1 MDQSLMSSGKIVNRS
16 GWWLPKTDTHF
27 LQMARKGTYQRHLL
41 LIALSC
47 CRSWRVA
54 VDVGAHVGF
63 MSSDLLRF
71 FDDVYA
77 FEPHPTNYRCLKKNL
92 PRVHAAPVALGA
104 EKKSVSL
111 HNPAMSNSGAWE
123 ITEGD
128 FVKQKTLDA
137 YNFPVLDFL
146 KIDVQGAEVDV
157 LTGARKTLERLQPT
171 VLAECYQNNVPN
183 YEIQDFMVS
192 LGYKAVIRVKHDV
205 VFLPKEV
212 YTDLELL

>member
-1 MDQSLMSSGKIVNRS
+1 MDQSLMSSGKIVNRN
-16 GWWLPKTDTHF
+16 GWWLPKADTHF
-27 LQMARKGTYQRHLL
+27 LPMARKGIYQRHLL
-41 LIALSC
+41 LIGLSF
-47 CRSWRVA
+47 CRSWQVA

-63 MSSDLLRF
+63 ISSDLLRF

-77 FEPHPTNYRCLKKNL
+77 FEPHPANYRCLKKNL

-104 EKKSVSL
+104 ETKRISL
-111 HNPAMSNSGAWE
+111 HSPAMSNSGAWE

-171 VLAECYQNNVPN
+171 VLVECYQNNVPN

-212 YTDLELL
+212 YTDLESL